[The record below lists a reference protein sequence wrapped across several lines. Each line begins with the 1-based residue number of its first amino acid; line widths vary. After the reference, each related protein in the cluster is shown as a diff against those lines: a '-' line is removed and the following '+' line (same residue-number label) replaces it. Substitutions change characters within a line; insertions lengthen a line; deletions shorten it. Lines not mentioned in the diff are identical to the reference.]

1 MFSNTIS
8 LKLEISLL
16 ELNPCDGNFDCMYK
30 LLRLFFMSDFDEC
43 SLESSPCDENAD
55 CTNTDGSY
63 SCTCKQ
69 GFTGNGSICEGVRT
83 WKTIYSF
90 FITHS
95 VSRLCRVPHETK
107 RHFHLYRLF
116 CLKHS
121 STVLNESNVYPPRRQ
136 YAQSAFFRAT
146 RILKCLWSPSNA
158 FIRFVDAK
166 TQNVTKR
173 PNVITFF
180 TLSSGHR

>member
-83 WKTIYSF
+83 
-90 FITHS
+90 
-95 VSRLCRVPHETK
+95 
-107 RHFHLYRLF
+107 
-116 CLKHS
+116 
-121 STVLNESNVYPPRRQ
+121 
-136 YAQSAFFRAT
+136 
-146 RILKCLWSPSNA
+146 
-158 FIRFVDAK
+158 
-166 TQNVTKR
+166 
-173 PNVITFF
+173 
-180 TLSSGHR
+180 